1 MRGVLEGQEAGRKW
15 DTVQKLKRSCS
26 ASRASGCEVKRAAG
40 VGDILLPPRQRGV
53 GKIRRPIRLWQ
64 LLIPVFLVL
73 FIAALAACGK
83 AGEEAEELE
92 PPSGIHDTSWIVTA
106 YEDRN
111 GQLVDVLD
119 GTEITANFSQEKA
132 DGGTVYGFTGCND
145 YVGDYSVSGD
155 NVWPGID
162 LVLTT
167 QNTCTEPA
175 GIMEQEEDFIRAL
188 IFSRKWEID
197 ELEMLF
203 TEGIEGVTLV
213 TFSYAGEAAEYVREE
228 EFVVPA
234 DGIEFTDTFDDGDED
249 WIAGFA
255 DLPADYNPEI
265 YELDSEWREL
275 PDDLGGYGVY
285 MQGHNRSD
293 DLFMFLKRRVDGLE
307 AGATYQ
313 ATFRLVLASNV
324 PPGLSGVGGSPG
336 ESVFVKVGATT
347 VEPIV
352 EEAADGW
359 LRMNIDKGNQAS
371 EGEDMINIGDMA
383 NPNITSETAG
393 AYERMEQNSSGRDFE
408 VTADENGVV
417 WFIVGTDSGFEGLTT
432 LYYDTITVVL
442 APK

>member
-1 MRGVLEGQEAGRKW
+1 MLRK
-15 DTVQKLKRSCS
+15 S
-26 ASRASGCEVKRAAG
+26 AAWRWPIAITL
-40 VGDILLPPRQRGV
+40 ILSV
-53 GKIRRPIRLWQ
+53 
-64 LLIPVFLVL
+64 VC
-73 FIAALAACGK
+73 LAACRGDS
-83 AGEEAEELE
+83 EEGAAELE

-111 GQLVDVLD
+111 GELVDVLD
-119 GTEITANFSQEKA
+119 GTDITANFSQEKA

-167 QNTCTEPA
+167 QKTCAEPA
-175 GIMEQEEDFIRAL
+175 GIMEQEEDFIRAF

-203 TEGIEGVTLV
+203 TEANEDLPLV
-213 TFSYAGEAAEYVREE
+213 TFSYTGEAAEYVREE
-228 EFVVPA
+228 ESVVLP
-234 DGIEFTDTFDDGDED
+234 DGIEFTYTFDDDQEG

-255 DLPADYNPEI
+255 DLPADYDPES

-275 PDDLGGYGVY
+275 PDDLDGHGIY

-293 DLFMFLKRRVDGLE
+293 DLFMFLKRKVDGLQ

-324 PPGLSGVGGSPG
+324 PPGLAGIGGSPG
-336 ESVFVKVGATT
+336 ESVFVKAGATT
-347 VEPIV
+347 IEPIV

-359 LRMNIDKGNQAS
+359 LRMNIDKGNQAQ

-383 NPNITSETAG
+383 NPNLAPETAG
-393 AYERMEQNSSGRDFE
+393 AYELMEQNSIGRDFE
-408 VTADENGVV
+408 VTADENGAV

-432 LYYDTITVVL
+432 LYYDAISVVL
-442 APK
+442 EQQ

>member
-1 MRGVLEGQEAGRKW
+1 M
-15 DTVQKLKRSCS
+15 
-26 ASRASGCEVKRAAG
+26 
-40 VGDILLPPRQRGV
+40 
-53 GKIRRPIRLWQ
+53 RRPVAFWQ
-64 LLIPVFLVL
+64 LLVPVSLAL
-73 FIAALAACGK
+73 FIALLAACGG

-111 GQLVDVLD
+111 RELVDVLD
-119 GTEITANFSQEKA
+119 GTEITASFSQEKA

-167 QNTCTEPA
+167 QNSCTEPA
-175 GIMEQEEDFIRAL
+175 GIMDQEEDFIRAF

-203 TEGIEGVTLV
+203 TEANEDVTLV
-213 TFSYAGEAAEYVREE
+213 TFSYTGEAAEYVREE
-228 EFVVPA
+228 EFVVPTA
-234 DGIEFTDTFDDGDED
+234 GIEFTYTFADGDED
-249 WIAGFA
+249 WIADFA
-255 DLPADYNPEI
+255 DLPADHDPEF

-275 PDDLGGYGVY
+275 PDDLEGYGVY

-293 DLFMFLKRRVDGLE
+293 DLFMFLKRQVEGLE
-307 AGATYQ
+307 QGATYQ

-324 PPGLSGVGGSPG
+324 PPGMAGVGGSPG
-336 ESVFVKVGATT
+336 ESVYVKVGATAI
-347 VEPIV
+347 EPMI

-359 LRMNIDKGNQAS
+359 LRMNIDKGNQAN

-383 NPNITSETAG
+383 NPNVSAEDTG

-408 VTADENGVV
+408 VKADENGVA
-417 WFIVGTDSGFEGLTT
+417 WFIVGTDSGFEGLTA
-432 LYYDTITVVL
+432 LYYDSITVVL
-442 APK
+442 EQR

>member
-1 MRGVLEGQEAGRKW
+1 MAV
-15 DTVQKLKRSCS
+15 
-26 ASRASGCEVKRAAG
+26 
-40 VGDILLPPRQRGV
+40 ILILS
-53 GKIRRPIRLWQ
+53 
-64 LLIPVFLVL
+64 LVM
-73 FIAALAACGK
+73 LAACRGDSE
-83 AGEEAEELE
+83 EEAAELE

-111 GQLVDVLD
+111 RELVDVLD
-119 GTEITANFSQEKA
+119 GTEITASFSQEKA

-175 GIMEQEEDFIRAL
+175 GIMEQEEDFIRAFV
-188 IFSRKWEID
+188 FSRKWEIN

-203 TEGIEGVTLV
+203 TEANEDVTLV
-213 TFSYAGEAAEYVREE
+213 TFSYTGEAAEYVREE

-234 DGIEFTDTFDDGDED
+234 DGVQFTYTFEEDEEE

-255 DLPADYNPEI
+255 DLPADYDPGI
-265 YELDSEWREL
+265 YELDSDWREL
-275 PDDLGGYGVY
+275 PDDLGGHGIY

-293 DLFMFLKRRVDGLE
+293 DLFMFLKRQVDGLDP
-307 AGATYQ
+307 GAAYQ
-313 ATFRLVLASNV
+313 ATFRLVLANNV
-324 PPGLSGVGGSPG
+324 PEGMSGIGGSPG

-347 VEPIV
+347 VEPDI
-352 EEAADGW
+352 EEDADGW
-359 LRMNIDKGNQAS
+359 LRMNIDKGNQAQ
-371 EGEDMINIGDMA
+371 EGQDMINIGDLA
-383 NPNITSETAG
+383 NPNIAPETAG
-393 AYERMEQNSSGRDFE
+393 AYELMGQNSSGRDFE

-432 LYYDTITVVL
+432 LYYDTISVVL
-442 APK
+442 EQKRSKS